1 LRARPICHDALCLD
15 QPLPSVNRAQTL
27 SPERIGRRGQAA
39 RSIGRIR
46 LDGAGERNPG
56 VFVSE
61 PRVAKR
67 HKWRLA
73 CEVVCEGRSQRAIV
87 IDLSQ
92 TGVFVQT
99 GTRLPPGANVDVRLM
114 LTDAAEP
121 ILLRAKVAR
130 NKQVPPQLTSVA
142 RGGVGLKIVDAP
154 NAYYETIASLEGG
167 DSRRQTGA
175 PAASPAAPA
184 PPAAPKP
191 AGTRFRVRVKQS
203 DGPRSRSVEVLADS
217 PDEARARVLAEVG
230 AGWEAVAADSIA

>member
-1 LRARPICHDALCLD
+1 MSRQR
-15 QPLPSVNRAQTL
+15 N
-27 SPERIGRRGQAA
+27 GRRGQAA

-46 LDGAGERNPG
+46 LDGTGERNPG

-87 IDLSQ
+87 IDLSE

-114 LTDAAEP
+114 LTDATEP

-175 PAASPAAPA
+175 PAAAAA

-203 DGPRSRSVEVLADS
+203 DGPRSRSVEVLANS